1 MNVNQ
6 PPPQGFPPPGQFA
19 PPPQQQGTNGFAIAA
34 LITGILG
41 GVCGLAIVFG
51 IIALVQIN
59 KTGQRGRGFAIAG
72 LVLTAVWIALGVI
85 GAVAGIANSPRD
97 SSGEITSSGSESVT
111 RLRAG
116 DCVGGIE
123 DGKRLTEISVSPCA
137 QAHDGEVISQFDLPK
152 GAFPGEPAV
161 AKEAEIRCTGD
172 IQRAL
177 ATSPMLDRLQI
188 SYLYPD
194 NKKDWDRDRGI
205 TCLVFEASGAKLTGS
220 VPR

>member
-1 MNVNQ
+1 M
-6 PPPQGFPPPGQFA
+6 PGQFA
-19 PPPQQQGTNGFAIAA
+19 QQPPPQQQGTNGFAIAA
-34 LITGILG
+34 LVTGILG
-41 GVCGLAIVFG
+41 GICGLSIVFG
-51 IIALVQIN
+51 IIALVQIK
-59 KTGQRGRGFAIAG
+59 KTGQRGRGLAIAG
-72 LVLTAVWIALGVI
+72 LVLTAAWIALGVI
-85 GAVAGIANSPRD
+85 GAIAGIANSPRD

-123 DGKRLTEISVSPCA
+123 DGKRMTEISVSPCT

-152 GAFPGEPAV
+152 GSWPGEPTV
-161 AKEAEIRCTGD
+161 AQQAETRCTAD
-172 IQRAL
+172 IEQAL
-177 ATSPMLDRLQI
+177 ANSPMLDKLQI

-205 TCLVFEASGAKLTGS
+205 TCLVFDAAGGKLTGS